1 MASMSQLSYEFTCFC
16 IIKNYDSIMF
26 KFIAV
31 IDNPSSGV
39 FALNDLYDS
48 LDRTILFIYEVV
60 CYNPSI

>member
-1 MASMSQLSYEFTCFC
+1 
-16 IIKNYDSIMF
+16 MF

-48 LDRTILFIYEVV
+48 LDRTILFISEAV